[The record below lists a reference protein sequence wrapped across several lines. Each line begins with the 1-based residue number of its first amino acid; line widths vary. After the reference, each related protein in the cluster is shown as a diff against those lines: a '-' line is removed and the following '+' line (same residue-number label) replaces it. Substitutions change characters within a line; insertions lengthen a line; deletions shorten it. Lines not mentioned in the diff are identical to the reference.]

1 MSNEFNLTVD
11 KREIS
16 NKGGR
21 KRALK
26 EGKIPGIYY
35 SHDSK
40 NSIPFYITKK
50 EILNAQKADTQIFN
64 ISVGGNHIFWKNRE
78 K

>member
-11 KREIS
+11 KRELS

-50 EILNAQKADTQIFN
+50 EISKDSPKALLKKLLMF
-64 ISVGGNHIFWKNRE
+64 FFP
-78 K
+78 